1 VTSAADLIRGGK
13 LRRDE
18 YRVCLDPDLVDEY
31 ERLLEAKASA
41 TARDADSLAGG
52 QAVELQQEI
61 DGVLEAMEAA
71 TVVLVLQ
78 ALPRREYRTL
88 VDKHPVP
95 RDADGKASRQRD
107 ERAGV
112 DYDEFFSEL
121 ARRSIV
127 EPELDAPTMDLLL
140 DERLSDGQ
148 WDELATKCNLINRS
162 TVDVPFLPAGST
174 SRRRSAAK

>member
-1 VTSAADLIRGGK
+1 VTSAVDLIRGGR

-31 ERLLEAKASA
+31 ERLVEAKASA

-52 QAVELQQEI
+52 QAVEIQHQI
-61 DGVLEAMEAA
+61 DDLLEAMEAA
-71 TVVLVLQ
+71 TLTLVLQ
-78 ALPRREYRTL
+78 ALPRREYRAL
-88 VDKHPVP
+88 VDKHPIP
-95 RDADGKASRQRD
+95 RDGDGKALHRRD
-107 ERAGV
+107 ENTGV
-112 DYDEFFSEL
+112 DYDAFFSEL

-127 EPELDAPTMDLLL
+127 EPELDAATVDLLL

-148 WDELATKCNLINRS
+148 WDELTTKCTLLNRS
-162 TVDVPFLPAGST
+162 TVDVPFSPAGST